1 MTDSPPPAATAPTAP
16 TADSARPLVSM
27 LVIAF
32 NQAQQIGDAVRSALA
47 QTYEPLE
54 IIVSDDASSD
64 ATYTAIEAG
73 LAGYAGP
80 HRVIARR
87 NTVNQGISA
96 HLSQLAQLA
105 HGELLFVAAGDDM
118 SAPERCARVVDC
130 WLAHGR
136 RPDLIA
142 TDLADMDEAGHV
154 HERMSPTELDR
165 YRSFDDWLA
174 ERPWLIGAAHT
185 WSRRLIERFGPMLPG
200 AAAEDQIMVLR
211 AILSGGAIS
220 LREPLVRYRRGG
232 LSRKRRYQSVDELI
246 ARMRQSNRYGLA
258 ELAQL
263 QRDAEIAGVGERMR
277 AAMAPKL
284 AREQFIHAMFAAGS
298 LGERIGLMTRSAGV
312 KLGLRI
318 RMFLY
323 ASCPAV
329 YAPGIWIKR
338 VVRGGK
344 ASGRR

>member
-1 MTDSPPPAATAPTAP
+1 MTDTDSLPTNPLRAAAPDT
-16 TADSARPLVSM
+16 ARPLVSI
-27 LVIAF
+27 LVIAY
-32 NQAQQIGDAVRSALA
+32 NQAQQIGDAIGSALA
-47 QTYEPLE
+47 QTYQPLE
-54 IIVSDDASSD
+54 IIISDDASSD
-64 ATYTAIEAG
+64 ATFAAIEAAV
-73 LAGYAGP
+73 AGYSGA
-80 HRVIARR
+80 HRVITRR

-96 HLSQLAQLA
+96 HLSQLAQMA

-118 SAPERCARVVDC
+118 SAPQRCERVVDF

-154 HERMSPTELDR
+154 HERVSPTELDT

-174 ERPWLIGAAHT
+174 GRPWLIGAAHT
-185 WSRRLIERFGPMLPG
+185 WSRRLFERFGPMLPG

-211 AILSGGAIS
+211 AILSGGAMS

-232 LSRKRRYQSVDELI
+232 LSRKRRYGSVDELI
-246 ARMRQSNRYGLA
+246 ARMRQSNRHGLA

-277 AAMAPKL
+277 SAMAPKL
-284 AREQFIHAMFAAGS
+284 AREQFIQAMFEARG
-298 LGERIGLMTRSAGV
+298 LGERVGLLSGGAGV
-312 KLGLRI
+312 KPGLRV

-329 YAPGIWIKR
+329 YAPGIWLKR
-338 VVRGGK
+338 LVRRN
-344 ASGRR
+344 RR